1 MYHWMSVLMTT
12 RSMNSMP
19 NISISV
25 RAMLRFNA
33 PSDAM
38 KKVYTHWPYI
48 LIGKMPEI
56 VQKLSCPDCG
66 GPLKV
71 QAGDA
76 IVTCGYCGSDVN
88 LAIGSKYFL
97 KHSMIPPKIG
107 PDSIDAVIKAWMGS
121 GFLKPDDLA
130 RKHKVVSKELQILP
144 IFIVNAVART
154 RYSGQLTR
162 TGYPTPKTGVLEKEY
177 FWKVLGRRASA
188 FPTRAYE
195 VPLAAKV
202 DFEISRLVTGANFLN
217 SEMNEE
223 EAVNIARQEMDKHH
237 RFLLEKE
244 LDVIDS
250 CDTEFELR
258 NTEFIHVP
266 AWFVMYQYN
275 GKMYNLILDGAT
287 GQDVKADIPQKGK
300 GLFGG
305 MFGG

>member
-1 MYHWMSVLMTT
+1 
-12 RSMNSMP
+12 
-19 NISISV
+19 
-25 RAMLRFNA
+25 MLRFNA
-33 PSDAM
+33 PRDAM
-38 KKVYTHWPYI
+38 KKVYTAWTYI

-88 LAIGSKYFL
+88 LAVGSKYIL
-97 KHSMIPPKIG
+97 KHSIIPPKIG
-107 PDSIDAVIKAWMGS
+107 MDSIDAVVKAWMGS
-121 GFLKPDDLA
+121 GFLKPEDLA

-144 IFIVNAVART
+144 IFVVNAIART
-154 RYSGQLTR
+154 AYSGLLTR
-162 TGYPTPKTGVLEKEY
+162 TGAPIPKSGVLEKEY

-195 VPLAAKV
+195 IPLAAKV
-202 DFEISRLVTGANFLN
+202 EFDISRLVPGVNFLN
-217 SEMNEE
+217 SEMNED
-223 EAVNIARQEMDKHH
+223 EAISIAKQEMEAHH

-244 LDVIDS
+244 LDTI
-250 CDTEFELR
+250 TESSTNFEIR
-258 NTEFIHVP
+258 NTEFIHVS
-266 AWFVMYQYN
+266 AWFITYQYN

-287 GQDVKADIPQKGK
+287 GEDVKADIPQKGK

-305 MFGG
+305 LFGG